1 MDMAFDYAAAAKAR
15 KIPKAAL
22 KNLESEAA
30 REFPDDPMLAELHV
44 LRAIRTCAA
53 TEPRSAVFE

>member
-1 MDMAFDYAAAAKAR
+1 MNRAFDYTAAAKAR

-44 LRAIRTCAA
+44 LRAVKARG
-53 TEPRSAVFE
+53 RRRRGSAR